1 MHAPTYDAH
10 DLAQAAACS
19 PRWVRKVA
27 ERLRL
32 APEHKGNRLA
42 WTQADAEAILDA
54 LQLARDTGPGRL
66 CPDPGSASS
75 STGSENADIP
85 TTGAVPGPVSG
96 RPPDTTLLPAPAPAR
111 PAARPQP
118 RPAPPVAANP
128 SPLIELGRDFSVE
141 DFPEVPGYRIVG
153 RRRVRMQ

>member
-27 ERLRL
+27 ERLHL
-32 APEHKGNRLA
+32 TPEHKGNRLA
-42 WTQADAEAILDA
+42 WHQADAEAILDA

-75 STGSENADIP
+75 FTGSENAAIP
-85 TTGAVPGPVSG
+85 TAGAVPDSVPG
-96 RPPDTTLLPAPAPAR
+96 RPPDTTLLPAPAR
-111 PAARPQP
+111 LAARPRR
-118 RPAPPVAANP
+118 RPAPPVAVNP
-128 SPLIELGRDFSVE
+128 SPLIELGRDFPVE
-141 DFPEVPGYRIVG
+141 DFPEVAGYRIVG
-153 RRRVRMQ
+153 RRRVRVQ